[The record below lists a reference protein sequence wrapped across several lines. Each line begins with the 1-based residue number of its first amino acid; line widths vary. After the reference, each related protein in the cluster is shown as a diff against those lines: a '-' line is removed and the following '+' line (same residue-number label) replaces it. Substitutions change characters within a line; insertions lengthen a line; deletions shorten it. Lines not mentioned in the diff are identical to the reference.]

1 MYYIGC
7 QQAGFGPGATTA
19 AGGPGPT
26 DGATAGGGP
35 GPTAAGGATA
45 GGGPGPTAAG
55 GATAA
60 GGGGTGG
67 SDPTS
72 GAPST
77 VHSFIALLSS
87 VILALAGAAAV
98 FH

>member
-19 AGGPGPT
+19 AGGPSPT
-26 DGATAGGGP
+26 SGATTGVGP
-35 GPTAAGGATA
+35 GPTT
-45 GGGPGPTAAG
+45 AG

-67 SDPTS
+67 PGPTS
-72 GAPST
+72 GASST

-87 VILALAGAAAV
+87 VFLVLAGAAAV